1 MMRALLFAPLLLIA
15 ACKGNQPVVTTPT
28 PDPEASRPEW
38 VRARPV
44 SGGYYIGIG
53 QASMAV
59 KDYQEVAKKNA
70 LNDLASEI
78 SVVVEGNSLL
88 QTLDRRTTFSETF
101 TSTINTSTREQL
113 EGFEM
118 VDSWENGR
126 EYHLYY
132 RLSKSEH
139 ARLKAERKA
148 RSITSALDLNSRSK
162 EALAAGDLRSAFDN
176 ELRAL
181 LAMKEYWG
189 ENDVVEMDGRQVPLV
204 NELYNDLQKLS
215 SGVQFTILPERC
227 ELNYGNQFRRELL
240 IGAQY
245 RNGSASRDLVQLPVV
260 VEYPGATGKVTEL
273 KSTDAEGRLRTTVQR
288 VDPKANG
295 QEVLVRLDIN
305 ALASKELDATLV
317 KALLASLTVPQKRV
331 PIDLQ
336 MPRVFMKATE
346 TNLGQP
352 VGDAGV
358 ALTIREEL
366 TRNGFRF
373 VDREAD
379 SDLVL
384 NLSAS
389 TRQGGESNGFYT
401 AFLDVSFSFRDRRSG
416 DVVHEGGR
424 QGLKGVQ
431 LAYDKAGID
440 AYKKAIQ
447 EVRKDLVPALMS
459 AIQK

>member
-1 MMRALLFAPLLLIA
+1 MIRALTLAPLLLIA
-15 ACKGNQPVVTTPT
+15 ACKGKQPVVSTP
-28 PDPEASRPEW
+28 PPAPEASRPEW

-44 SGGYYIGIG
+44 NGGYYIGIG

-148 RSITSALDLNSRSK
+148 RSIASALDLHGRSK
-162 EALAAGDLRSAFDN
+162 AALGAGDLRGAFDN
-176 ELRAL
+176 DLRAL

-204 NELYNDLQKLS
+204 NELYNDLQKLT
-215 SGVQFTILPERC
+215 SGVQFSILPERC

-245 RNGSASRDLVQLPVV
+245 RNGSGTRDLVQLPLV

-273 KSTDAEGRLRTTVQR
+273 KSTDAEGRLRTSVQR

-295 QEVLVRLDIN
+295 QEVVVRLDIN
-305 ALASKELDATLV
+305 ALASKELDAALV
-317 KALLASLTVPQKRV
+317 KALLASLTVPEKRAA
-331 PIDLQ
+331 IGLQ
-336 MPRVFMKATE
+336 MPKVFMKASE

-358 ALTIREEL
+358 ALTVREEL
-366 TRNGFRF
+366 TKNGFRF

-379 SDLVL
+379 SDLL
-384 NLSAS
+384 LTLTSS

-447 EVRKDLVPALMS
+447 DVRKDLVPALMS
-459 AIQK
+459 AIQ